1 MKTFQALGALLSYPE
16 PDLIAALPEI
26 GQVLDQERLLAR
38 EPRQRLDDLFARLA
52 STDLYELQEDYV
64 ALFDRGRATSLNL
77 FEHVHGESRE
87 RGQAM
92 VELMEMYRAGGL
104 RLASHELPDYLPAL
118 LEFASFQPLGEA
130 RDLLGEMAHILRE
143 IGNQLAKKGSPY
155 YASLAALLAIAGEP
169 GLSEPYVRRAERQAV
184 PAKEELAAMDKAW
197 LDEPVTFGGPEAKEA
212 VVKFY
217 DKGAAR

>member
-38 EPRQRLDDLFARLA
+38 EPRQRLDDLLARLA
-52 STDLYELQEDYV
+52 SADLYELQEDYV

-155 YASLAALLAIAGEP
+155 YASLAALLAIAE
-169 GLSEPYVRRAERQAV
+169 
-184 PAKEELAAMDKAW
+184 
-197 LDEPVTFGGPEAKEA
+197 
-212 VVKFY
+212 
-217 DKGAAR
+217 

>member
-16 PDLIAALPEI
+16 PDLVAALPEI

-104 RLASHELPDYLPAL
+104 RLASHELPDYLPAF
-118 LEFASFQPLGEA
+118 LEFASLQPLGEA

-143 IGNQLAKKGSPY
+143 IGNQLARKGSPY
-155 YASLAALLAIAGEP
+155 YASLAALLAIAEEP
-169 GLSEPYVRRAERQAV
+169 GLSEAYVPRGARQAV
-184 PAKEELAAMDKAW
+184 PAREELAAMDKAW